1 MDPQHAQTLQAI
13 HQDLNP
19 AAITRRIN
27 AIQNQLINRAKMRA
41 QSGDALFG
49 EQISSGTHEFSRAY

>member
-49 EQISSGTHEFSRAY
+49 EQIS